1 MKILKLNNIY
11 YDAGY
16 DKNIINGVSVE
27 VNKGDC
33 ISIIGESGSGKS
45 TLMKICADL
54 IKATKGSMKYIDK
67 EYETYE
73 PTELRKEISYCTQSA
88 YLFGQTVYDNL
99 EFPFKIRK
107 ESVDKNRMIH
117 FLSLFNL
124 NESYLNKSIA
134 SLSGGE
140 KQRIAFIR
148 NIIFLPKIL
157 LLDEVTAALDISN
170 TKIIEDY
177 VKEINN
183 QGVTVLWITHSEEQ
197 STSIFNKR
205 MVFSKGKIE
214 KMEEVY

>member
-11 YDAGY
+11 YDVGH
-16 DKNIINGVSVE
+16 DKNIINGVSLE

-54 IKATKGSMKYIDK
+54 IKATKGSIKYIDK
-67 EYETYE
+67 EYERYE

-107 ESVDKNRMIH
+107 ESADKNRIIH
-117 FLSLFNL
+117 FLNLFNL
-124 NESYLNKSIA
+124 DESYLDKSVA

-148 NIIFLPKIL
+148 NIIFLPKVL
-157 LLDEVTAALDISN
+157 LLDEITAALDISN

-214 KMEEVY
+214 KMEELD